1 MKTASLIVC
10 LFSFGFLAA
19 QEDVSQLWKDFV
31 KARETGGEPILPDFS
46 YAGYRYSEEAILV
59 AKYKE
64 YNIVDFGGIPND
76 GKTDKAAMEKAIR
89 AASDN
94 GEGIIFFPKGKY
106 HINTAEDG
114 DDIIIIPSSKIIF
127 RGEGNRESTL
137 FFEKDL
143 PPKDPEKLWT
153 VPYAI
158 ETEAKGTSK
167 LLANVTADARRETF
181 EVQVDHPS
189 NFKKGDWIVLKVRNN
204 SKDLVEYDLRPAI
217 AKPEWTSILEKGV
230 VVNEHHQVMGVNGN
244 IITFFE
250 PIHYD
255 VQKKHGWTIHSFP
268 HLENIGFENLVFE
281 GNWARGFEHHR
292 SAQDDG
298 GWSIL
303 NLKRVVNSWIK
314 DCSFKNVSNAAK
326 FSISAA
332 STALNINIEG
342 NPGHSSISAAGG
354 STGVLLANINDEAG
368 MWHSAGVGGGST
380 TGTVIWRSKHPANT
394 SFESHASQPRVTLFD
409 LVEGGF
415 FLGRAGGAR
424 QNLPNHGR
432 YLVLWNYEETDQAEE
447 NFEFWSSKTWYWK
460 IVPPIVVGFHG
471 SGTTFK
477 KDEIQVLESQ
487 GKPVD
492 PASLFEAQLELRL
505 GELPNW
511 IVEISKELN

>member
-1 MKTASLIVC
+1 MKTLTLIVF
-10 LFSFGFLAA
+10 LFSCSFMAA
-19 QEDVSQLWKDFV
+19 QEEESALWNNFV
-31 KARETGGEPILPDFS
+31 TAREQDNESILPDFS
-46 YAGYRYSEEAILV
+46 YAGYLYSEEAIPLV
-59 AKYKE
+59 NYKE
-64 YNIVDFGGIPND
+64 YNILDFGGIAND
-76 GKTDKAAMEKAIR
+76 GLSDKAAIEKAIKT
-89 AASDN
+89 ASVH
-94 GEGIIFFPKGKY
+94 GEGIIYFPKGTY
-106 HINTAEDG
+106 HINTDKDA
-114 DDIIIIPSSKIIF
+114 DDIITIPSSNIVF
-127 RGEGNRESTL
+127 RGEGNRESIL
-137 FFEKDL
+137 FFENDL
-143 PPKDPEKLWT
+143 APKDPDKLWT
-153 VPYAI
+153 VPYAM
-158 ETEAKGTSK
+158 ETEARGKSK
-167 LLANVTADARRETF
+167 LLANVTADAQRETF
-181 EVQVDHPS
+181 EIHVDQPS
-189 NFKKGDWIVLKVRNN
+189 NFKKGDWIVLEVKNN
-204 SKDLVEYDLRPAI
+204 SKDLIEYDLQPAV
-217 AKPEWTSILEKGV
+217 AQPEWTSILEKGV
-230 VVNEHHQVMGVNGN
+230 VVNERHQVKAVNGN
-244 IITFFE
+244 TITFFE

-281 GNWARGFEHHR
+281 GNWTRDFEHHR

-303 NLKRVVNSWIK
+303 NLKSVVNSWIK

-332 STALNINIEG
+332 STALNIDIEG
-342 NPGHSSISAAGG
+342 NLGHSSISAAGG
-354 STGVLLANINDEAG
+354 STGILLARINDKAG

-409 LVEGGF
+409 QVKGGF

-432 YLVLWNYEETDQAEE
+432 YLVLWNYEETDEAEE

-477 KDEIQVLESQ
+477 KDDIQILESL
-487 GKPVD
+487 GKPVN

-505 GELPNW
+505 GELPEW
-511 IVEISKELN
+511 IEDYN